1 MSVIEGVRKVVKK
14 RSSPDDDD
22 DEEPRVQSA
31 REERV
36 YRYTIASV
44 WFAITLLITLC
55 MPDIGVVVTV
65 LGSVAAAFMFLFP
78 GQCSLI
84 I

>member
-14 RSSPDDDD
+14 RSSPDD